1 MVKTLDL
8 TSHIKE
14 HSIRFDSIKEMEPL
28 LQAAADAQFVLLGEA
43 SHGTSEFYTWRT
55 EISKWLI
62 EEKGFNFIA
71 VEGDWPSCYEVNR
84 FIKGY
89 NETPDAKTSLNA
101 FNRWPT
107 WMWANEEVVNLVE
120 WLKIYNEQQSS
131 KEKVGFYGI
140 DVYSLWESMEAVVDH
155 LEKIKSP
162 VAEYARKAFQCFEP
176 FNREPQMY
184 GVSAALYGEDCFDE
198 LMELLNKLHQARHQF
213 PAEDESSLNLDLNAL
228 VTNNAEDY
236 YRAMMT
242 NDNQSWNIRDQHM
255 VSAIDMVANYYGKDA
270 KGIIWE
276 HNTHIGDA
284 RATDMAK
291 DELVN
296 VGQLTREKYG
306 EEKVYAIGFGTYEGT
321 VMAATKWGE
330 KQQIM
335 PVPKATLGSW
345 EDFLHRAGA
354 FNKFIIFNE
363 QNHHLFSETIGHRA
377 IGVSYNP
384 KYEHLGNYVPSQIS
398 ERYNAFIHIE
408 QSEALHPL

>member
-62 EEKGFNFIA
+62 EEKGFHFIA

-89 NETPDAKTSLNA
+89 NDTPDAKTSLKA

-213 PAEDESSLNLDLNAL
+213 PAEDESSLNLHVNAL

-335 PVPKATLGSW
+335 SVPKATLGSW

-354 FNKFIIFNE
+354 FNKFIMFNK